1 VIITACP
8 ELANLR
14 NAKNLIDA
22 LAELRPN
29 DGKPKLVMNQVGIPK
44 RPEISVS
51 DFVAPLGVEPA
62 AIIPF
67 DPAQFGTAANN
78 GQMIAEADPK
88 SPLAG
93 SFDLLAQIITGRAEI
108 KVEKKKSPFE
118 IFSRLRPK
126 KG

>member
-1 VIITACP
+1 
-8 ELANLR
+8 
-14 NAKNLIDA
+14 
-22 LAELRPN
+22 
-29 DGKPKLVMNQVGIPK
+29 
-44 RPEISVS
+44 
-51 DFVAPLGVEPA
+51 VAPLGVEPA

-67 DPAQFGTAANN
+67 EPALFGTAANN

-108 KVEKKKSPFE
+108 KVEKKKSPFD
-118 IFSRLRPK
+118 ILSRIRPK